1 MLCVVNSL
9 QIQFKHNYDMMCPFF
24 LKIQK
29 KTGLGASAAFA
40 LDYCTYPSC
49 DLILPYKQI
58 DSIARKS
65 EN

>member
-1 MLCVVNSL
+1 
-9 QIQFKHNYDMMCPFF
+9 MMCPFF